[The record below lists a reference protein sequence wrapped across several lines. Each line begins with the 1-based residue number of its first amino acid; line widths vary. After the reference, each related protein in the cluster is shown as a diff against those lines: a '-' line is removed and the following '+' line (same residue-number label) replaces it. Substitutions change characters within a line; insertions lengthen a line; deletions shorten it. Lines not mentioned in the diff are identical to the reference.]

1 MKNAGL
7 GRGLGALLG
16 DAAVHVPSSGSAVQL
31 RLSEIEPNQSQ
42 PRKRFDE
49 SALAD
54 LAESIRQHGVLTPL
68 LVRRLPSGAYQIIA
82 GERRWR
88 AARMAGL
95 TTLPAVV
102 HEADD
107 RMSTELALIE
117 NLQREDL
124 NPLEIAE
131 GYRALVEEF
140 GLTQEEV
147 AGRVGKSRPAV
158 ANSLRLLALPRAV
171 HDMLADGSLSEGHAR
186 TLLALPGRRAQETAA
201 GKMIEGGMSVRQA
214 EAYVKALLEKQKD
227 EPRQSDK
234 INYLADQEK
243 ELTERWGRK
252 VSIAAGRKKGAVT
265 IEFYDADDLEELISR
280 LMGN

>member
-7 GRGLGALLG
+7 GRGLSALLG
-16 DAAVHVPSSGSAVQL
+16 DAAVQVPSVATVQL

-42 PRKRFDE
+42 PRKHFDD
-49 SALAD
+49 SALAE
-54 LAESIRQHGVLTPL
+54 LAESIRLHGVLTPL

-95 TTLPAVV
+95 TVLPAVV

-107 RMSTELALIE
+107 RMATELALIE

-131 GYRALVEEF
+131 GYHALVEEY

-147 AGRVGKSRPAV
+147 AQRVGRSRPAV
-158 ANSLRLLALPRAV
+158 ANALRLLALPLPV
-171 HDMLADGSLSEGHAR
+171 LDMLVEGSLTEGHAR
-186 TLLALPGRRAQETAA
+186 TLLALPGRREQEAA
-201 GKMIEGGMSVRQA
+201 AAKMAEGGLSVRQA
-214 EAYVKALLEKQKD
+214 EAYVKTLLERQKD
-227 EPRQSDK
+227 EPPREK
-234 INYLADQEK
+234 INYLADHEK
-243 ELTERWGRK
+243 ALSERWGRK
-252 VSIAAGRKKGAVT
+252 ITIASGRKKGSLT
-265 IEFYDADDLEELISR
+265 LEFYDADDLEALIAR
-280 LMGN
+280 LLEG